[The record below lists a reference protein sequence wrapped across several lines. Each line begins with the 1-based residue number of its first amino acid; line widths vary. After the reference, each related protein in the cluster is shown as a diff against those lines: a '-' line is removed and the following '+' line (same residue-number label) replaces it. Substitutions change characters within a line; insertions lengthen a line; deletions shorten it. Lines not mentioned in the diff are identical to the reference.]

1 MSDATTPTWIQQSNN
16 TWQQIQ
22 ESLQAAEKMLT
33 KASELIR
40 QEFERI
46 HQAGKFQ
53 LPINPEMVRD
63 CDQDW
68 IVALVNLHHDGKL
81 TLPALKK
88 VLAEH
93 DDKVR
98 PLMGEADAKVL
109 TAIIEEVDR
118 KVLDQMMGAATTHL
132 KKAEMELSLAK
143 EAREYLRGYRERVH
157 DAYTMGLGSDYQAK
171 WIGKYGHAAESRGP
185 EWTFSDHS
193 AKRGGRKP

>member
-1 MSDATTPTWIQQSNN
+1 MTDATASWIQQSN
-16 TWQQIQ
+16 TAWHQIQ
-22 ESLQAAEKMLT
+22 ESLKAAEKMLN
-33 KASELIR
+33 KAGELIR

-46 HQAGKFQ
+46 QQAGTFR

-68 IVALVNLHHDGKL
+68 IVALVNLHHEGKL

-88 VLAEH
+88 ALAEH

-118 KVLDQMMGAATTHL
+118 QVMNQMMEAATTHL

-157 DAYTMGLGSDYQAK
+157 DAYTMGLGADYQAK
-171 WIGKYGHAAESRGP
+171 WRGKYGHASDDRRP
-185 EWTFSDHS
+185 EWTFADSP
-193 AKRGGRKP
+193 ARRGGRKP